1 MLAPL
6 PRSPPV
12 KRERQGC
19 LQKKGATASKKKN
32 RWNLNVYSRGEEAED
47 SHGEGCRGD
56 DIVDPESLG
65 E

>member
-1 MLAPL
+1 M
-6 PRSPPV
+6 STE
-12 KRERQGC
+12 KRCHSIQ
-19 LQKKGATASKKKN
+19 KKN